1 MSCTL
6 ATAIVASNR
15 TTVERAIC
23 NAFIR
28 SVTRAI
34 LIDKC
39 ITFVRTH
46 HLCQDLL
53 QCHRLSHRWNFHHFH
68 QPIWTVIEAFV
79 SSNRITVERAICNAF
94 SSAFVRPVTR
104 AIIVAKYITFARA
117 YFNAISTSK
126 YFTFVRPVTRT
137 INITLNISYF
147 STINGTFSQQSNFS
161 TFIISKYFS
170 KFTSQC
176 SAIGKSQCIA
186 FDESKHH
193 IT

>member
-1 MSCTL
+1 MFCTTL

-15 TTVERAIC
+15 TTVEGAIC

-46 HLCQDLL
+46 RLRQDLL

-79 SSNRITVERAICNAF
+79 SSNRITVERAIC
-94 SSAFVRPVTR
+94 SAFFLAPSSGPSLEPSSLP
-104 AIIVAKYITFARA
+104 
-117 YFNAISTSK
+117 STSPSQGP
-126 YFTFVRPVTRT
+126 TSMPSALPSIAPSSDPSLEPSIWLSTSPASQPSMEPSVRSP
-137 INITLNISYF
+137 
-147 STINGTFSQQSNFS
+147 
-161 TFIISKYFS
+161 
-170 KFTSQC
+170 TSVP
-176 SAIGKSQCIA
+176 S
-186 FDESKHH
+186 
-193 IT
+193 

>member
-1 MSCTL
+1 M
-6 ATAIVASNR
+6 
-15 TTVERAIC
+15 
-23 NAFIR
+23 
-28 SVTRAI
+28 
-34 LIDKC
+34 
-39 ITFVRTH
+39 
-46 HLCQDLL
+46 
-53 QCHRLSHRWNFHHFH
+53 QCF
-68 QPIWTVIEAFV
+68 
-79 SSNRITVERAICNAF
+79 F

-104 AIIVAKYITFARA
+104 AIIVAKYITFVRA

-126 YFTFVRPVTRT
+126 YFTFTRPVTRT
-137 INITLNISYF
+137 INMTLNISCF
-147 STINGTFSQQSNFS
+147 STINGTFSQESNFS